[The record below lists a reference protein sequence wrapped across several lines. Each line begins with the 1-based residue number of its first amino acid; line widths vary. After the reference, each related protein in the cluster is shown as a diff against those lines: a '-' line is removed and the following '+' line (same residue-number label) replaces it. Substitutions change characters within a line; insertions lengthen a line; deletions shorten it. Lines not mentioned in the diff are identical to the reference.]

1 MDMTCIFK
9 RIEKKYLLS
18 ESQYEALFR
27 GIGAHLKPDEY
38 GRSTVLSLYLDTPD
52 HRIIRTS
59 LEAVD
64 YKEKLRLRSYGT
76 ATSDSTVFLELKK
89 KFEGIVYKR
98 RVAMTLAEA
107 EQYLQT
113 GVKPFQNQI
122 MSEIDWSMTL
132 YGRPKGAMIIAC
144 EREAWFDEEHP
155 DLRLTFDR
163 NIRYR
168 EKELHLNRGSAG
180 INLLP
185 ERTVLLE
192 VKTAGAMPLWLAKAL
207 DAEGILPGNFSK
219 YGAAYQQAFIDKKP
233 LVNTIERGMKHVVN
247 FYLNS
252 AWRLFSRSLSALP
265 SLCRSVRHFRSAGL
279 VP

>member
-18 ESQYEALFR
+18 ESQYESLFR

-132 YGRPKGAMIIAC
+132 YGRPRGAMIIAC

-168 EKELHLNRGSAG
+168 EKELHLNQGSAG

-185 ERTVLLE
+185 ERIVLLE

-207 DAEGILPGNFSK
+207 DTEGILPGNFSK
-219 YGAAYQQAFIDKKP
+219 YGAAYQQAFTDKKP

-247 FYLNS
+247 F
-252 AWRLFSRSLSALP
+252 
-265 SLCRSVRHFRSAGL
+265 
-279 VP
+279 